1 MASGRLIKLLIFE
14 LLEFATFSV
23 PTLVIMEQFATAYQR
38 TRNVNERTYYWL
50 IVSCSIAYVASM
62 TLLIWVPVKVLLYK
76 KRHLYRKIKG
86 WRPVMM
92 MCVVLTTLP
101 CFIFSIAV
109 TEVQKVINGTADVLP
124 DTLPDLPV
132 SLVISSLIV
141 TDIIEKLR
149 VYPLRGY
156 QKSNEDKHIHT
167 SSLQQ
172 MKTVTEQVKQN
183 GESPASPPA
192 AKPPETSQPPGA
204 LPYSAIPVLTGP
216 QEPSCDS
223 GILKTLS
230 RRDIRA
236 EIFLWSFLVWSD
248 TIEMVRVAGHP
259 NVYKTNWLY
268 PIYLFSFIS
277 LIRFVFTP
285 KNPLLNSLG
294 VLLQDLP
301 FVFVRLSLIIV
312 LGTITPALGL
322 FKNVLVTLS
331 YVYFNYLTRF
341 RVFSSFEVS
350 PF

>member
-1 MASGRLIKLLIFE
+1 
-14 LLEFATFSV
+14 
-23 PTLVIMEQFATAYQR
+23 
-38 TRNVNERTYYWL
+38 
-50 IVSCSIAYVASM
+50 
-62 TLLIWVPVKVLLYK
+62 
-76 KRHLYRKIKG
+76 
-86 WRPVMM
+86 
-92 MCVVLTTLP
+92 
-101 CFIFSIAV
+101 
-109 TEVQKVINGTADVLP
+109 
-124 DTLPDLPV
+124 
-132 SLVISSLIV
+132 
-141 TDIIEKLR
+141 
-149 VYPLRGY
+149 
-156 QKSNEDKHIHT
+156 
-167 SSLQQ
+167 

>member
-38 TRNVNERTYYWL
+38 TRNVNEKTYYWL

-149 VYPLRGY
+149 AYPLRGY
-156 QKSNEDKHIHT
+156 QKRNEDKHIHT

-172 MKTVTEQVKQN
+172 IKTVTEQVKQN

-192 AKPPETSQPPGA
+192 AKPPETLQPPGA
-204 LPYSAIPVLTGP
+204 LPYSAISVLTGP
-216 QEPSCDS
+216 QEPSFDS

-331 YVYFNYLTRF
+331 YLYFNHLTRF
-341 RVFSSFEVS
+341 RAFSSFEVS

>member
-1 MASGRLIKLLIFE
+1 
-14 LLEFATFSV
+14 
-23 PTLVIMEQFATAYQR
+23 
-38 TRNVNERTYYWL
+38 
-50 IVSCSIAYVASM
+50 
-62 TLLIWVPVKVLLYK
+62 
-76 KRHLYRKIKG
+76 
-86 WRPVMM
+86 M

-192 AKPPETSQPPGA
+192 AKPPATSQPPGA

-216 QEPSCDS
+216 QEPSFDS